1 MTRLEIIAELDAEL
15 ERLERARDYLTAAL
29 QGLKNRFPHPVGIKV
44 PRKSRKQ
51 PAVVSVEVATISPQ
65 PEAALAEPPAAQS
78 TEPTEPQI
86 HRVPPRRR
94 VERRGAQ
101 QDKPG
106 RSPAA
111 LSGQVPAGPVAVS
124 ANEARKIQERAV
136 PGPAAP
142 AVTELRSEIGSERSL
157 GSLIQAFE
165 RRIGSAGA
173 ETP

>member
-1 MTRLEIIAELDAEL
+1 MTRLEIIAQLDAEL

-29 QGLKNRFPHPVGIKV
+29 EGSRSRFLNQVEIKV

-51 PAVVSVEVATISPQ
+51 PAVVSLEVAPIR
-65 PEAALAEPPAAQS
+65 PEPEEVAAEPAA
-78 TEPTEPQI
+78 TNAAEPQV

-101 QDKPG
+101 HDKLG

-111 LSGQVPAGPVAVS
+111 LSGLVPAGPVAVS
-124 ANEARKIQERAV
+124 ANEARKIQERAAV
-136 PGPAAP
+136 PAPVAP
-142 AVTELRSEIGSERSL
+142 AVSELRSEIGSERSL